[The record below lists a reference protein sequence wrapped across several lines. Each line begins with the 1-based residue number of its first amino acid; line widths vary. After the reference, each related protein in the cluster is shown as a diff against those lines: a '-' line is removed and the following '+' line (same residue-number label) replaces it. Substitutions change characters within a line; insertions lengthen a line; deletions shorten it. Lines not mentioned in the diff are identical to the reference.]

1 MFHDLA
7 GKNILVVGCSKGIG
21 KNLAEAIQSFSAN
34 LSLISRNN
42 PNIEPVNSKLVN
54 FFKLDITKEEDYAPA
69 LENLEPLDGLCFVAG
84 DLKLVPPVLLNKR
97 FIDLSF
103 DVNLISPLSL
113 LGFLLKKK
121 LIKNNSSIVFTSSV
135 GRHSQAECS
144 APYSAAKMGILGAV
158 NALASDLSKKQIRV
172 NSVSFD
178 YVLTEMSENID
189 KEQFTAGIV
198 DLSPV
203 EFTATPYLF
212 LLSNMSRWITGQII
226 AADAGRMLSKT
237 RYV

>member
-1 MFHDLA
+1 MFKDLKN
-7 GKNILVVGCSKGIG
+7 KNILIVGCSKGIG
-21 KNLAEAIQSFSAN
+21 KNLAEAIQSFSSN
-34 LSLISRNN
+34 LFLISRNN
-42 PNIEPVNSKLVN
+42 PNIHPTNSNKVN
-54 FFKLDITKEEDYAPA
+54 FYELDITKEEDYASA
-69 LENLEPLDGLCFVAG
+69 LENLEPLDGVCFVAG
-84 DLKLVPPVLLNKR
+84 NVKLIPPALMNKK
-97 FIDLSF
+97 FIEQSF
-103 DVNLISPLSL
+103 DINLKSPLSL
-113 LGFLLKKK
+113 LGFLLKKR
-121 LIKNNSSIVFTSSV
+121 LIKNHSSIVFTSSV
-135 GRHSQAECS
+135 VRHSQAECS

-178 YVLTEMSENID
+178 YVLTEMTENID
-189 KEQFTAGIV
+189 KDQFTDGIV
-198 DLSPV
+198 DVSPV